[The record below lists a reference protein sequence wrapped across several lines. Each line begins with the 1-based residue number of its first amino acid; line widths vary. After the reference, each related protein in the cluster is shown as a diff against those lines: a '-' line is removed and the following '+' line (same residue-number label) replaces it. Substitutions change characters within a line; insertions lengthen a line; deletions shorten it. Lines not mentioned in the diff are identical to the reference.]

1 MIKEGTSNS
10 NKKRKNGV
18 ENDAP
23 VSKREKKDVK
33 DDNGHTSNDE
43 ETGEPAGEDSSDAQA
58 SGKVKWNTIAKTILR
73 GQDDKEMQLK
83 KFQKKIIGEY
93 LSRAGNAI
101 TDASVEVLWAKCLKK
116 LSKNPKFKIHKE
128 RIKLVS

>member
-1 MIKEGTSNS
+1 MNKEGTTN

-43 ETGEPAGEDSSDAQA
+43 ETAERAGEDSSDAQA
-58 SGKVKWNTIAKTILR
+58 SGKVKWNSIAKTILR

-93 LSRAGNAI
+93 LSRAGNAN